1 MEGFDE
7 FIVKNRADLGKV
19 STRAR
24 VLKIYYP
31 INVQDAVNIMRIC
44 RTLEEVVFERNAF
57 ARTEQEAK
65 QYLDKWVFVETE

>member
-7 FIVKNRADLGKV
+7 FVVKNRADLNKV
-19 STRAR
+19 STRTR

-31 INVQDAVNIMRIC
+31 INVQDAVSIMRQC
-44 RTLEEVVFERNAF
+44 RTLEEVVFDKSSL
-57 ARTEQEAK
+57 ARTEPEAK